1 MFASPDTLENLCL
14 EIICENVSTYIE
26 PVIENSDSW
35 QEVYD
40 SDDNSF
46 MICEYNSSV
55 NNSSLKDKIKKF
67 RFKDPDIFLINRI
80 SEKLLE
86 KFCEK
91 RILRDA
97 LLNIFLGRN
106 TKLQKFKVKNC
117 KLTKSGLQILK
128 EHKITDLECINL
140 KKCSIPEV
148 IGKIYLSFEHTR
160 SI

>member
-14 EIICENVSTYIE
+14 EIICENLFTYIE
-26 PVIENSDSW
+26 PMIENNDNW
-35 QEVYD
+35 QAVYD
-40 SDDNSF
+40 SDD
-46 MICEYNSSV
+46 
-55 NNSSLKDKIKKF
+55 SSLKNQVEKY

-86 KFCEK
+86 TFCEK

-106 TKLQKFKVKNC
+106 TKLQKFKIKNC
-117 KLTKSGLQILK
+117 KLTKSGVQILK

-148 IGKIYLSFEHTR
+148 IGRNFQ
-160 SI
+160 